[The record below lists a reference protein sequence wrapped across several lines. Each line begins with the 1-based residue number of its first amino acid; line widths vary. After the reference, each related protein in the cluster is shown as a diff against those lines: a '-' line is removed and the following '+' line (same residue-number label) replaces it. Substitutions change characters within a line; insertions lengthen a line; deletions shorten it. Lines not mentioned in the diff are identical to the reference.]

1 MKNSTLPIRKSVAA
15 LAAAFG
21 ALLVVP
27 AADVA
32 AQQQP
37 AERRAQSA
45 ATNAQQGG
53 TQTMQNARQMR
64 ASKVLGLNVRN
75 AKGEDLGH
83 VKDLI
88 IDTNSQRVRY
98 AVLSSGGFL
107 GVGDKLFAY
116 PVQAFQTSADRDD
129 LVLNV
134 DRERLRDLP
143 GFDTNAWPA
152 DLGGYAGS
160 VDRFFARLGIGD
172 NRGTVTRND
181 GDAVGRNDGDP
192 RPDSIT
198 RNDAAGSPPA
208 ARGTTQREQAANAQ
222 GTSRAGTTRGDDI
235 ARNPNLQR
243 ASWLIGRNINDAGN
257 RNAGEIEDLVVSMA
271 DGRVRAVVVDFD
283 KAWSPDDK
291 MLMLPMSAFR
301 FGGGK
306 DQQPVLTLARD
317 RIDMKRGFDDNAWPD
332 LNDARWRA
340 DNDRWIAGVDGDVR
354 SGASAAGA
362 GAAAAAGAAGER
374 IRDGARAAGNAVREG
389 ARETREAVREGT
401 RETREAARET
411 REGARETTN
420 R

>member
-1 MKNSTLPIRKSVAA
+1 MKSLPLRKSVAA

-21 ALLVVP
+21 ALLAVP

-37 AERRAQSA
+37 SERRAQQA
-45 ATNAQQGG
+45 GTTAQQGG
-53 TQTMQNARQMR
+53 AQAMQNARQMR
-64 ASKVLGLNVRN
+64 ASKVLGMNVRN
-75 AKGEDLGH
+75 TKGEDLGH

-116 PVQAFQTSADRDD
+116 PVQAFQTAADRDD
-129 LVLNV
+129 LILNV

-143 GFDTNAWPA
+143 GFDMNAWPA

-172 NRGTVTRND
+172 GRGTVARND

-208 ARGTTQREQAANAQ
+208 ARANTQRDQSA
-222 GTSRAGTTRGDDI
+222 GSRGATTRGEEI

-243 ASWLIGRNINDAGN
+243 ASWLIGRNINDTTN

-291 MLMLPMSAFR
+291 MLMLPMSALR

-340 DNDRWIAGVDGDVR
+340 DNDRWISSVDGDVR

-389 ARETREAVREGT
+389 ARETREAVREGA
-401 RETREAARET
+401 RGTREAARET
-411 REGARETTN
+411 RENARETTN